1 MSLVI
6 TIVCFAISAGMLI
19 SLLTLLK
26 RSKKMKKLIA
36 CVDQIGDE
44 AQFFPVIDQFITSI
58 QDPEFAAKGEILK
71 LWGLI
76 KYYHELSEIE
86 ACLQRIDLSKII
98 IDPKH
103 RRRNKIGLNEDSFY
117 YLCFACSF
125 KAYSQNKTE
134 LLNRL
139 HEKVLEKEDYFQ
151 DQLFYQLYTA
161 SWNWYTK
168 QGDRGE
174 AVFLDL
180 TQGLIR
186 KMKCSRQMLDIYR
199 NIAAAFLAGIAQD
212 RGDAELAQRVEKPVS
227 SWAATEMGGNILR
240 DLGIR
245 EVSPMQSWSKTESAE
260 EEKPEK

>member
-86 ACLQRIDLSKII
+86 ACLQLS
-98 IDPKH
+98 
-103 RRRNKIGLNEDSFY
+103 
-117 YLCFACSF
+117 
-125 KAYSQNKTE
+125 
-134 LLNRL
+134 
-139 HEKVLEKEDYFQ
+139 
-151 DQLFYQLYTA
+151 
-161 SWNWYTK
+161 
-168 QGDRGE
+168 
-174 AVFLDL
+174 
-180 TQGLIR
+180 LIH
-186 KMKCSRQMLDIYR
+186 I
-199 NIAAAFLAGIAQD
+199 
-212 RGDAELAQRVEKPVS
+212 
-227 SWAATEMGGNILR
+227 
-240 DLGIR
+240 
-245 EVSPMQSWSKTESAE
+245 
-260 EEKPEK
+260 

>member
-1 MSLVI
+1 M
-6 TIVCFAISAGMLI
+6 
-19 SLLTLLK
+19 
-26 RSKKMKKLIA
+26 
-36 CVDQIGDE
+36 
-44 AQFFPVIDQFITSI
+44 
-58 QDPEFAAKGEILK
+58 
-71 LWGLI
+71 
-76 KYYHELSEIE
+76 
-86 ACLQRIDLSKII
+86 
-98 IDPKH
+98 
-103 RRRNKIGLNEDSFY
+103 
-117 YLCFACSF
+117 
-125 KAYSQNKTE
+125 
-134 LLNRL
+134 
-139 HEKVLEKEDYFQ
+139 LEKEDYFQ

-245 EVSPMQSWSKTESAE
+245 EVSPMQSWSKTEAAE